1 MANFSEYVIYRRL
14 RVFINR
20 QLGPSSLPGEGIQY
34 WRERIFHYFSLAV
47 VFFGVAVYLYYG
59 LFFLLAGQ
67 YLFLAF
73 ASSVFI
79 SSLLVV
85 SIHRIPLSY
94 RIGWVLFILYLTGS
108 FLLFHGANS
117 TMGMIFLYAATIMGG
132 TLSGAATGLRYLL
145 LNGLTLLLTGLYWY
159 SGRII
164 HINGPDIALQ
174 TYINL
179 SITFLVLNFI
189 TLAPLISLIN
199 GMMFTIKK
207 ERRYQRI
214 LRREQEDLVYARQKA
229 EESDMLKT
237 AFLSNMSHEIRTPMN
252 AILGFSNL
260 LSHPG
265 VTENEKDEF
274 VNLIKL
280 NGKNLMSLVED
291 IIDISKMESG
301 QFEIHNAP
309 CQLHQVLDD
318 VYNVFTDEMKR
329 RGVSNVKL
337 YLKKGISDERIQ
349 ILADATRLKKVLNNL
364 VGNAIKFTEK
374 GYIEFGY
381 TLNSEHFIQF
391 YVKDTGIG
399 LPVGKEDEIF
409 NRFSK
414 FSNNEDKL
422 YGGTGIGLTIARH
435 LVKHMGGDIWVE
447 PQPTLGTTFFFTIPF
462 QKIIAPEYPKAQTWT
477 STNINWEGKTFLVAE
492 DEEDNFRYLEVA
504 LSLFNASLIWAR
516 DGKEAVDVFKK
527 VGHIDLVLMD
537 IKMPGMDGYEATRQ
551 IKRINKSVPVIAQTA
566 YAMLGERELSLN
578 AGCDEYI
585 SKPINYQDLL
595 DLIQRFV
602 PGNQEV
608 NSITNFKIPHK

>member
-1 MANFSEYVIYRRL
+1 MTRFSESAIYRRL
-14 RVFINR
+14 RAFINR

-59 LFFLLAGQ
+59 LYFLLNGL
-67 YLFLAF
+67 YLFMAF
-73 ASSVFI
+73 ATSVFV

-85 SIHRIPLSY
+85 SIHRIPLSF
-94 RIGWVLFILYLTGS
+94 RIGWVLFILYVTGT
-108 FLLFHGANS
+108 FLLFRGPNS
-117 TMGMIFLYAATIMGG
+117 TMGMIFLFAATIMGG
-132 TLSGAATGLRYLL
+132 TMSGAVTGMWYLIISSI
-145 LNGLTLLLTGLYWY
+145 TLTGVGFYWY
-159 SGRII
+159 GGYIDHS
-164 HINGPDIALQ
+164 NGPDISLL

-189 TLAPLISLIN
+189 TLAPLISLLN
-199 GMMFTIKK
+199 GMMFTVKK

-229 EESDMLKT
+229 EESDRLKT

-265 VTENEKDEF
+265 VTESEKDEF

-301 QFEIHNAP
+301 QFEIHNSP
-309 CQLHQVLDD
+309 CQLHQILED
-318 VYNVFTDEMKR
+318 VYSAFSDEMRR
-329 RGVSNVKL
+329 RGITNVKL

-349 ILADATRLKKVLNNL
+349 ILTDAARLKKVLNNL
-364 VGNAIKFTEK
+364 VGNAIKFTDK
-374 GYIEFGY
+374 GYVEFGY
-381 TLNSEHFIQF
+381 ELNSDHFIQF

-399 LPVGKEDEIF
+399 LPAGKEEEIF

-414 FSNNEDKL
+414 FSQSDEKL

-447 PQPTLGTTFFFTIPF
+447 PQSTPGTTFYFTIPF
-462 QKIIAPEYPKAQTWT
+462 QKILSPVPPKVQPWT
-477 STNINWEGKTFLVAE
+477 STCINWEGKTFLVAE

-516 DGKEAVDVFKK
+516 DGKEAVEVFKK
-527 VGHIDLVLMD
+527 VKHIDLVLMD

-551 IKRINKSVPVIAQTA
+551 IKKINKTVPVIAQTA

-595 DLIQRFV
+595 ELIQQFV
-602 PGNQEV
+602 PGSQDVGSLQNTATT
-608 NSITNFKIPHK
+608 S